1 MKAAGY
7 PDGFTQFHHDEMMG
21 QARAVYDE
29 QNAESVRVA
38 SLAIAR
44 DEIESCAPAFVEWVR
59 DYKDAFE
66 LLPLLSAFYRAEFNS
81 AALADLNKL
90 KAKFVNEYAKYV
102 AERDAQ

>member
-59 DYKDAFE
+59 DYKDAF
-66 LLPLLSAFYRAEFNS
+66 YRAEFNT
-81 AALADLNKL
+81 AALADLNRL
-90 KAKFVNEYAKYV
+90 KAKFVNEYAEYI
-102 AERDAQ
+102 AERNAQ